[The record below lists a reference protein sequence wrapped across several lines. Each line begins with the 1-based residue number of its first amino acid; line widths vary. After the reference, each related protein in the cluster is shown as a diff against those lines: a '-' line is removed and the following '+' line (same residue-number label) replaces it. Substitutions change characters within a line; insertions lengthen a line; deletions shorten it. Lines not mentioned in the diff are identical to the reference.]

1 MIDFRLTEEQE
12 LFRKAIA
19 RFAAEEVA
27 PIADECDRSGE
38 YPVHLLRKLGE
49 MGYLGVKFPRKYGGG
64 ELGTLAQVLM
74 FEELGR
80 ASAGITIGIYC
91 HAVLALTPI
100 ALFGTE
106 AQKQRYLVPGI
117 RGEKIG
123 AFGMTEASAGSDLT
137 AMQTKAQREGGFYVI
152 SGSKLFCTNAPIAD
166 FVVISAYTAPGQG
179 MKGISLF
186 IVDKDTPGFSVG
198 QRLPMLGMRPGQTA
212 EVLLQ
217 NCRVPQENLLGEE
230 HRGLYNA
237 LESLTAGRIVGAAF
251 AVGLARAAFE
261 AALAYAKGRVQ
272 FGQPIGKFQAIQHK
286 LADMDMKIQAARLL
300 TYKAA
305 WLADRGLPHIKEAS
319 QAKLFATEAC
329 TRICEQA
336 LQIHG
341 AYGYMMDS
349 PIQRFY
355 RDTKVLEIGEGTSE
369 ILRGVIA
376 KQLGL

>member
-1 MIDFRLTEEQE
+1 MSKQNKRSVARLKRVSGLVKGEEGGKMIDFSLTEEQE

-19 RFAAEEVA
+19 RFAAEEIA
-27 PIADECDRSGE
+27 PIADECDRRDE
-38 YPVHLLRKLGE
+38 YPVHILKKLGE
-49 MGYLGVKFPRKYGGG
+49 LGYLGVKFPKKYGGG

-106 AQKQRYLVPGI
+106 LQKQKYLVPGI
-117 RGEKIG
+117 KVEKIG

-137 AMQTKAQREGGFYVI
+137 AMQTKAQ
-152 SGSKLFCTNAPIAD
+152 K
-166 FVVISAYTAPGQG
+166 
-179 MKGISLF
+179 
-186 IVDKDTPGFSVG
+186 
-198 QRLPMLGMRPGQTA
+198 
-212 EVLLQ
+212 
-217 NCRVPQENLLGEE
+217 
-230 HRGLYNA
+230 
-237 LESLTAGRIVGAAF
+237 
-251 AVGLARAAFE
+251 
-261 AALAYAKGRVQ
+261 
-272 FGQPIGKFQAIQHK
+272 
-286 LADMDMKIQAARLL
+286 
-300 TYKAA
+300 
-305 WLADRGLPHIKEAS
+305 
-319 QAKLFATEAC
+319 AKLFATEAC
-329 TRICEQA
+329 TRLCEQA

-369 ILRGVIA
+369 IPRGVIA